1 MFKIEFRAPFEH
13 DPPFSCI
20 MGDGGP
26 LFPLSDVMTLF
37 ACDDD
42 ALWSIVLNRSLQNHL
57 TLADHSLSVSDDV
70 LTILAEQI
78 EGAPERAP
86 IARRFLLTEVLPVL
100 DRLAL
105 GQGANRAV
113 DVGSFE
119 PRC

>member
-1 MFKIEFRAPFEH
+1 MFKIEFPTPFKH

-20 MGDGGP
+20 MRDGGP

-42 ALWSIVLNRSLQNHL
+42 ALWSIVLNRNLQNDL
-57 TLADHSLSVSDDV
+57 TLADRSLSVSVDV
-70 LTILAEQI
+70 LTILAERI

-86 IARRFLLTEVLPVL
+86 IARRFLLTEVLPVI

-105 GQGANRAV
+105 GQG
-113 DVGSFE
+113 GGLSQQ
-119 PRC
+119 